1 MDAHNYSVLEL
12 DVSFRMNYFTSKSK
26 SKILR
31 EKIYIKANCT
41 GLLQVSIHFKLLFI
55 KYRLKSSTKNV
66 KKQDSEKIQSMIKTP
81 CTKELK

>member
-26 SKILR
+26 ILR

-41 GLLQVSIHFKLLFI
+41 GLLQVRIHFKLLFI
-55 KYRLKSSTKNV
+55 KYRLKSSTK
-66 KKQDSEKIQSMIKTP
+66 KCEKAR
-81 CTKELK
+81 L

>member
-12 DVSFRMNYFTSKSK
+12 DFSFRINYFTSKSK

-41 GLLQVSIHFKLLFI
+41 GLLQVRIHFKLLF

-66 KKQDSEKIQSMIKTP
+66 KKQDSEKIPAMIKTL